1 MARRDMNQRIVP
13 EAVQDYKIQPVA
25 NPVDKMERFSPD
37 VETAKAKQQG
47 DLYNSLAVFGK
58 GTLDTSLMLQRHAE
72 DNAIAAQ
79 AKADKN
85 KKDWAEVSKHF
96 DGMAKFNPYNKDAF
110 KKLVSADITREYV
123 NNLYADPDLNSRT
136 PEEVANMVE
145 NNQQDMIEAFKQNGL
160 SAKDYSQYLVDYSN
174 RAYALKQQH
183 IKDHAEVEF
192 KFIKNKF
199 SESMGDDIATAI
211 YNGNSISDATLN
223 AEKAMDELGWTNQTK
238 AEVIMDGL
246 KAYVAKNPEASS
258 ADIEAFVST
267 YTIGGSK
274 LTDYIPN
281 GSVEMRNF
289 VKQIKVADFQD
300 QKLEWEIKK
309 FHQKQGIDEAMN
321 NLTSRYLSGELNDPA
336 VFEQAVREQALNYG
350 LDGEATIQLF
360 KGVIDGRITITS
372 LKNTISDPETELQLA
387 MGIIDGSTTR
397 EDITAA
403 MAEHKLSADDGYRMI
418 QNMMTSEQKAN
429 NETEKYIKRHLTD
442 TTNEYLKDNKQT
454 GVKAKLRSR
463 EDKEWL
469 LNQMNDLSEQLR
481 AGKITQ
487 EQFNLELSKRKQFI
501 LQDAEKRRKGEA
513 VTAMAKGYED
523 LRATPQISDAQWN
536 KIDVSASKLALRR
549 MKIVRNSIGGVD
561 NTLKI
566 DSAPQKNRTITVTE
580 NGKQYTKTSRH
591 TGYDLK
597 SDIGS
602 TIKGRP
608 VYSPMAGE
616 VVGVV
621 RDGENDGGM
630 GNMVLIKCSNG
641 KLIKY
646 MHLQSTGLPRVGT
659 LVTKDTVIGH
669 VGNTG
674 AVGNKEAG
682 SLHVEFYNANHQ
694 WITAWQF
701 MS

>member
-1 MARRDMNQRIVP
+1 MSRINQNQRIVP
-13 EAVQDYKIQPVA
+13 DAAQDYKIQPVA
-25 NPVDKMERFSPD
+25 TPVDKLERFSPNEALARGNRD
-37 VETAKAKQQG
+37 KA
-47 DLYNSLAVFGK
+47 LYDSLAVFGK
-58 GTLDTSLMLQRHAE
+58 GVLDTSLMLQRHAE

-85 KKDWAEVSKHF
+85 KKDWADVSKHF

-123 NNLYADPDLNSRT
+123 NNLYADPELASRSVD
-136 PEEVANMVE
+136 EVANMVE

-183 IKDHAEVEF
+183 IKDHAEVEY

-238 AEVIMDGL
+238 AEVVMDGL

-258 ADIEAFVST
+258 ADVEAFVST

-300 QKLEWEIKK
+300 QKLDWEMKK
-309 FHQKQGIDEAMN
+309 FQQKQGIDEAMN
-321 NLTSRYLSGELNDPA
+321 NLTQRYLNGELNDPV
-336 VFEQAVREQALNYG
+336 VFQQAVLEEAQNFG
-350 LDGEATIQLF
+350 LDGESSIELF
-360 KGVIDGRITITS
+360 KDVINGKTTITA

-418 QNMMTSEQKAN
+418 QNMMSSDQKQEA
-429 NETEKYIKRHLTD
+429 ETEKYIKRHLTD

-454 GVKAKLRSR
+454 GTKAKLRSR

-469 LNQMNDLSEQLR
+469 LNQMNDLAEQYR
-481 AGKITQ
+481 NGKITQ
-487 EQFNLELSKRKQFI
+487 EQFNTELSKRKQFI
-501 LQDAEKRRKGEA
+501 LQDAERRRKGEA
-513 VTAMAKGYED
+513 VSAMARGYDD
-523 LRATPQISDAQWN
+523 LKSTPQISDAQWN
-536 KIDVSASKLALRR
+536 KIDVDKSKLAIRR
-549 MKIVRNSIGGVD
+549 MGLVRNSINNKD
-561 NTLKI
+561 NTVNI
-566 DSAPQKNRTITVTE
+566 ISAPQKYRPSS
-580 NGKQYTKTSRH
+580 GGRH
-591 TGYDLK
+591 TGYDLSSRNTAMGK
-597 SDIGS
+597 
-602 TIKGRP
+602 P
-608 VYSPMAGE
+608 VYSPMTGE

-621 RDGENDGGM
+621 REGENDGGM

-646 MHLQSTGLPRVGT
+646 MHLQNAGLPRVGT
-659 LVTKDTVIGH
+659 QVTKDSVIGH

-674 AVGNKEAG
+674 TVGNKAVG
-682 SLHVEFYNANHQ
+682 SLHVEFYDANHN

>member
-1 MARRDMNQRIVP
+1 MARRDTNQRIVP

-37 VETAKAKQQG
+37 TELAKAKQQG

-58 GTLDTSLMLQRHAE
+58 GVLDTSMMLQRHAE

-199 SESMGDDIATAI
+199 SESMGDDIATAV
-211 YNGNSISDATLN
+211 YNGNPMADAVLN

-238 AEVIMDGL
+238 AEVVMDGL

-267 YTIGGSK
+267 YTIDGSK

-321 NLTSRYLSGELNDPA
+321 SLTQRYLNGELNDPV
-336 VFEQAVREQALNYG
+336 VFQQAVLEEAQNFG
-350 LDGEATIQLF
+350 LDGESSIELF
-360 KGVIDGRITITS
+360 KDVINGKTTITA

-454 GVKAKLRSR
+454 GVKAKLHNR
-463 EDKEWL
+463 ESKQWL
-469 LNQMNDLSEQLR
+469 LNKMNELTEQLR
-481 AGKITQ
+481 NKEITQ
-487 EQFNLELSKRKQFI
+487 EEFNKKLSYAKQYALQTETAKRKG
-501 LQDAEKRRKGEA
+501 DA
-513 VTAMAKGYED
+513 VSAMAKGYED
-523 LRATPQISDAQWN
+523 LKATPQISDAQWN
-536 KIDVSASKLALRR
+536 KIDVDKSKLALRR
-549 MKIVRNSIGGVD
+549 MKIVRNAIGNAD
-561 NTLKI
+561 NQLEI
-566 DSAPQKNRTITVTE
+566 ESAPQKFRKFS
-580 NGKQYTKTSRH
+580 GGRH

-597 SDIGS
+597 SRIGS
-602 TIKGRP
+602 TAMGRP

-616 VVGVV
+616 VVGVLKG
-621 RDGENDGGM
+621 DNGGM

-646 MHLQSTGLPRVGT
+646 MHLQNTGLPRLGT
-659 LVTKDTVIGH
+659 QVTKDTIIGH

-674 AVGNKEAG
+674 NVGNKSAG
-682 SLHVEFYNANHQ
+682 SLHVEFYNADHQ